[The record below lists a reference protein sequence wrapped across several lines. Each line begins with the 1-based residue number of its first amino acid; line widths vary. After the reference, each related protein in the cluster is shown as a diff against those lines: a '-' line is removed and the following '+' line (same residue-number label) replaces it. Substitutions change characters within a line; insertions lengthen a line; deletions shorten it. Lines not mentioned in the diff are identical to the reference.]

1 MWFFFAVAAAICFGI
16 RGILYQWTSQRPIDR
31 NLLLLGVYISG
42 TLIALV
48 SNVIAQQPWSNG
60 AWYGVLMGL
69 FSFIANASMYRGYAV
84 GKASIIALFSGLPPL
99 VVVVVAYILWGE
111 VLSAWQLI
119 AFFIVLLG
127 LILIKYSQD
136 LKLNQ
141 LKGIQWGILTML
153 FFGFSDVSIK
163 QSTIAG
169 ASTLPALIIMYV
181 TGTVLF
187 GISWVI
193 SYTRSHGKDSTV
205 QEKDQHVEA
214 SNKTTLQN
222 NPSSWTIKRTLG
234 WGMIVGI
241 SNIVGMIFLF
251 SAFRHGITGI
261 VSAISAMSVAL
272 VILYAHFY
280 LKENLSKREITGLIV
295 TVVGILVLRLTS

>member
-1 MWFFFAVAAAICFGI
+1 MWFFFAGAAAICFGI

-42 TLIALV
+42 TLIALI
-48 SNVIAQQPWSNG
+48 SNVIAKQPWSNG

-69 FSFIANASMYRGYAV
+69 FSYIANASMYRGYAV

-99 VVVVVAYILWGE
+99 VVVIVAYILWGE
-111 VLSAWQLI
+111 VLSTWQLT

-153 FFGFSDVSIK
+153 IFGFSDVSIK

-169 ASTLPALIIMYV
+169 AATLPALIIMYV

-187 GISWVI
+187 GITWAI
-193 SYTRSHGKDSTV
+193 SYAKSKSTV
-205 QEKDQHVEA
+205 QEKDQYEEA
-214 SNKTTLQN
+214 PNKTTQQN
-222 NPSSWTIKRTLG
+222 NIPHWTLKRTLG
-234 WGMIVGI
+234 WGMFVGI
-241 SNIVGMIFLF
+241 TNIAGMMFLF
-251 SAFRHGITGI
+251 PAFREGITGI

-280 LKENLSKREITGLIV
+280 LKENMSKREITGLIV

>member
-1 MWFFFAVAAAICFGI
+1 MWFFFAGAAAICFGI

-42 TLIALV
+42 TLIALI
-48 SNVIAQQPWSNG
+48 SNVIAKQPWSIG

-69 FSFIANASMYRGYAV
+69 FSYIANASMYRGYAV

-99 VVVVVAYILWGE
+99 VVVIVAYILWGE
-111 VLSAWQLI
+111 VLSTWQLT

-169 ASTLPALIIMYV
+169 AATLPALIIMYV

-187 GISWVI
+187 GITWAI
-193 SYTRSHGKDSTV
+193 SYAKSKSTV
-205 QEKDQHVEA
+205 QEKDQYEEA
-214 SNKTTLQN
+214 PNKTTQQN
-222 NPSSWTIKRTLG
+222 NIPHWTLKRTLG
-234 WGMIVGI
+234 WGMFVGI
-241 SNIVGMIFLF
+241 TNIAGMMFLF
-251 SAFRHGITGI
+251 PAFREGITGI

-280 LKENLSKREITGLIV
+280 LKENMSKREITGLVV

>member
-1 MWFFFAVAAAICFGI
+1 MWFFFAGAAAICFGI

-42 TLIALV
+42 TLIALI
-48 SNVIAQQPWSNG
+48 SNVIAKQPWSNG

-69 FSFIANASMYRGYAV
+69 FSYIANASMYRGYAV

-99 VVVVVAYILWGE
+99 VVVIVAYILWGE
-111 VLSAWQLI
+111 VLSTWQLT

-169 ASTLPALIIMYV
+169 AATLPALIIMYV

-187 GISWVI
+187 GITWAI
-193 SYTRSHGKDSTV
+193 SYAKIKSTV
-205 QEKDQHVEA
+205 QEKDQYKEA
-214 SNKTTLQN
+214 PNKTTQQN
-222 NPSSWTIKRTLG
+222 NIPHWTLKRTLG
-234 WGMIVGI
+234 WGMFVGI
-241 SNIVGMIFLF
+241 TNIAGMMFLF
-251 SAFRHGITGI
+251 PAFREGITGI

-280 LKENLSKREITGLIV
+280 LKENMSKREITGLIV

>member
-1 MWFFFAVAAAICFGI
+1 MWFFFAGAAAICFGI

-42 TLIALV
+42 TLIALIG
-48 SNVIAQQPWSNG
+48 NVIAKQPWSNG

-69 FSFIANASMYRGYAV
+69 FSYIANASMYRGYAV

-99 VVVVVAYILWGE
+99 VVVIVAYILWGE
-111 VLSAWQLI
+111 VLSTWQLT

-169 ASTLPALIIMYV
+169 AATLPALIIMYV

-187 GISWVI
+187 GITWAI
-193 SYTRSHGKDSTV
+193 SYAKSKSTV
-205 QEKDQHVEA
+205 QEKDQYEEA
-214 SNKTTLQN
+214 PNKTTQQN
-222 NPSSWTIKRTLG
+222 NIPHWTLKRTLG
-234 WGMIVGI
+234 WGMFVGI
-241 SNIVGMIFLF
+241 TNIAGMMFLF
-251 SAFRHGITGI
+251 PAFREGITGI

-280 LKENLSKREITGLIV
+280 LKENMSKREITGLIV

>member
-1 MWFFFAVAAAICFGI
+1 MWFFFAGAAAICFGI

-42 TLIALV
+42 TLIALI
-48 SNVIAQQPWSNG
+48 SNVIAKQPWSNG

-69 FSFIANASMYRGYAV
+69 FSYIANASMYRGYAV

-99 VVVVVAYILWGE
+99 VVVIVAYILWGE
-111 VLSAWQLI
+111 VLSTWQLT

-169 ASTLPALIIMYV
+169 AATLPALIIMYV

-187 GISWVI
+187 GITWAI
-193 SYTRSHGKDSTV
+193 SYAKIKSTV
-205 QEKDQHVEA
+205 QEKDQYKEA
-214 SNKTTLQN
+214 PNKTTQQN
-222 NPSSWTIKRTLG
+222 NIPHWTLKRTLG
-234 WGMIVGI
+234 WGMFVGI
-241 SNIVGMIFLF
+241 TNIAGMMFLF
-251 SAFRHGITGI
+251 PAFREGITGI

-280 LKENLSKREITGLIV
+280 LKENMSKREITGLTV

>member
-42 TLIALV
+42 TLIALI
-48 SNVIAQQPWSNG
+48 SNVIVQQPWSNG
-60 AWYGVLMGL
+60 AWYGVLIGL
-69 FSFIANASMYRGYAV
+69 FSFIANASMYKGYAV

-99 VVVVVAYILWGE
+99 VVVIVAYILWGE
-111 VLSAWQLI
+111 VLSTWQLT

-127 LILIKYSQD
+127 LLLIKYSQD

-141 LKGIQWGILTML
+141 LRGIQWGILTML
-153 FFGFSDVSIK
+153 FFGFSDVSVK

-169 ASTLPALIIMYV
+169 AETLPALTMMYA

-187 GISWVI
+187 GVSWIV
-193 SYTRSHGKDSTV
+193 SYRKSHVKKSTV
-205 QEKDQHVEA
+205 EENNQNVEEL
-214 SNKTTLQN
+214 SKPRQQN
-222 NPSSWTIKRTLG
+222 NILPWTLKRTLG

-241 SNIVGMIFLF
+241 SNIAGMMFLLP
-251 SAFRHGITGI
+251 AFRYGVTGI

>member
-1 MWFFFAVAAAICFGI
+1 MWFFFAGAAAICFGI

-42 TLIALV
+42 TLIALI
-48 SNVIAQQPWSNG
+48 SNVIAKQPWSIG

-69 FSFIANASMYRGYAV
+69 FSYIANASMYRGYAV

-99 VVVVVAYILWGE
+99 VVVIVAYILWGE
-111 VLSAWQLI
+111 VLSTWQLT

-169 ASTLPALIIMYV
+169 AATLPALIIMYV

-187 GISWVI
+187 GITWAITYAKS
-193 SYTRSHGKDSTV
+193 KSTV
-205 QEKDQHVEA
+205 QEKDQYEEA
-214 SNKTTLQN
+214 PNKTTQQN
-222 NPSSWTIKRTLG
+222 NIPHWTLKRTLG
-234 WGMIVGI
+234 WGMFVGI
-241 SNIVGMIFLF
+241 TNIAGMMFLF
-251 SAFRHGITGI
+251 PAFREGITGI

-280 LKENLSKREITGLIV
+280 LKENMSKREITGLVV

>member
-1 MWFFFAVAAAICFGI
+1 MWFFFAGAAAICFGI

-42 TLIALV
+42 TLIALI
-48 SNVIAQQPWSNG
+48 SNVIAKQPWSNG

-69 FSFIANASMYRGYAV
+69 FSYIANASMYRGYAV

-99 VVVVVAYILWGE
+99 VVVIVAYILWGE
-111 VLSAWQLI
+111 VLSTWQLT

-169 ASTLPALIIMYV
+169 AATLPALIIMYV

-187 GISWVI
+187 GITWAI
-193 SYTRSHGKDSTV
+193 SYAKSKSTV
-205 QEKDQHVEA
+205 QEKDQYEEA
-214 SNKTTLQN
+214 PNKTTQQN
-222 NPSSWTIKRTLG
+222 NIPHWTLKRTLG
-234 WGMIVGI
+234 WGMFVGI
-241 SNIVGMIFLF
+241 TNIAGMMFLF
-251 SAFRHGITGI
+251 PAFREGITGI

-280 LKENLSKREITGLIV
+280 LKENMSKREITGLIV